1 MGAVKEGIECEIQ
14 GQNRDH
20 IPNLMSFSL
29 VSMFSCQTIPN
40 ESANG
45 NLFYILSVPSGM
57 CL

>member
-1 MGAVKEGIECEIQ
+1 MKEGIECEIQ

-20 IPNLMSFSL
+20 ILNLMSISL

-45 NLFYILSVPSGM
+45 NVFYILSVPSGK